1 MIIFTLNNLLIIMN
15 KTILI
20 TGASSGIGEGCARK
34 FASQG
39 ARIILNSRSTEKLES
54 LAQDLKEKY
63 NADCYVMPFD
73 VCDRDSAAAA
83 LKALPEE
90 WQSIDVLINNAGL
103 AIGVDKEHE
112 GNPDEWDVMID
123 TNIKALLSMTR
134 LVVPG
139 MVERGRGHIINIGSI
154 AGDAAYPGGSVYC
167 ATKAAVKALSDG
179 LRIDLVDTPLRVTNI
194 KPGLVETN
202 FSVVRFRGDKE
213 RADNVYRGIK
223 PLTGDDIAEVAYF
236 AASAPEHMQVAEI
249 LVMPTY
255 QATGTIVSKNL

>member
-1 MIIFTLNNLLIIMN
+1 MN

-103 AIGVDKEHE
+103 AIGVDKEYE
-112 GNPDEWDVMID
+112 GNLDEWDVVID
-123 TNIKALLSMTR
+123 TNVKALLSMTR

-139 MVERGRGHIINIGSI
+139 MIERGRGHIINIGSI

-179 LRIDLVDTPLRVTNI
+179 LRIDLVDTPLRVTNV

-202 FSVVRFRGDKE
+202 FSVVRFRGDNE
-213 RADNVYRGIK
+213 RADNVYKGIHA
-223 PLTGDDIAEVAYF
+223 LTGDDIAEVVYF
-236 AASAPEHMQVAEI
+236 AASAPEHMQIAEV
-249 LVMPTY
+249 LVMPTN
-255 QATGTIVSKNL
+255 QATGTIVSKRRTLTL

>member
-1 MIIFTLNNLLIIMN
+1 MN

-73 VCDRDSAAAA
+73 VCDRNSAAAA

-90 WQSIDVLINNAGL
+90 WKSIDVLVNNAGL
-103 AIGVDKEHE
+103 AIGVDKEYE
-112 GNPDEWDVMID
+112 GNLDEWDVVID
-123 TNIKALLSMTR
+123 TNVKALLSMTR

-202 FSVVRFRGDKE
+202 FSVVRFRGDKQK
-213 RADNVYRGIK
+213 ADNVYRGIK
-223 PLTGDDIAEVAYF
+223 PLNGDDIAEVVYF

>member
-1 MIIFTLNNLLIIMN
+1 MN

-39 ARIILNSRSTEKLES
+39 ARIILNSRSADKLTA
-54 LAQDLKEKY
+54 LAEELKEKY
-63 NADCYVMPFD
+63 GAECYVMPFD
-73 VCDRDSAAAA
+73 VCDRESAAAA
-83 LKALPEE
+83 LNALPQE
-90 WQSIDVLINNAGL
+90 WKSIDVLVNNAGL
-103 AIGVDKEHE
+103 AIGVDKEYE
-112 GNPDEWDVMID
+112 GNLDEWDVVID
-123 TNIKALLSMTR
+123 TNVKALLSMTR

-213 RADNVYRGIK
+213 KADNVYRGIK
-223 PLTGDDIAEVAYF
+223 PLNGDDIAEVVYF

>member
-1 MIIFTLNNLLIIMN
+1 MN
-15 KTILI
+15 KIVLI

-39 ARIILNSRSTEKLES
+39 ARLILNARRSEKLEA
-54 LAQDLKEKY
+54 LAQDLKEEFGTE
-63 NADCYVMPFD
+63 CFIMPFD
-73 VCDRDSAAAA
+73 VCDRETAAEA
-83 LKALPEE
+83 LNALPDE
-90 WQSIDVLINNAGL
+90 WKAIDILINNAGL
-103 AIGVDKEHE
+103 AVGVDKEHE
-112 GNPDEWDVMID
+112 GNVDEWDMMID

-139 MVERGRGHIINIGSI
+139 MVQRGSGHIINIGSI

-194 KPGLVETN
+194 KPGMVETN
-202 FSVVRFRGDKE
+202 FSVVRFRGDKD
-213 RADNVYRGIK
+213 RADNVYKGIK

-236 AASAPEHMQVAEI
+236 AASAPAHIQIAEI
-249 LVMPTY
+249 LVMPTN
-255 QATGTIVSKNL
+255 QATGTIVSKK

>member
-1 MIIFTLNNLLIIMN
+1 MN
-15 KTILI
+15 KTVLI
-20 TGASSGIGEGCARK
+20 TGASSGIGGGCAKK
-34 FASQG
+34 FASEG
-39 ARIILNSRSTEKLES
+39 ARLILNARSTDKLMS
-54 LAQDLKEKY
+54 LARELKDKY
-63 NADCYVMPFD
+63 NTECYVMPFD
-73 VCDRDSAAAA
+73 VCDRKAASEA
-83 LKALPEE
+83 LTSLPDE
-90 WQSIDVLINNAGL
+90 WKSIDILINNAGL

-112 GNPDEWDVMID
+112 GNLDEWDQVID

-139 MVERGRGHIINIGSI
+139 MVERGCGHIINIGSI

-202 FSVVRFRGDKE
+202 FSVVRFRGDQD
-213 RADNVYRGIK
+213 RADNVYKGIK

-255 QATGTIVSKNL
+255 QATGTIVSKK

>member
-1 MIIFTLNNLLIIMN
+1 MAIFVKTEFYNMN
-15 KTILI
+15 KTVLI

-34 FASQG
+34 FAANG
-39 ARIILNSRSTEKLES
+39 ARLILNARSTDKLEA
-54 LAQDLKEKY
+54 LAKELKEKY
-63 NADCYVMPFD
+63 GTECFVMPFD
-73 VCDRDSAAAA
+73 VCNRKAAAEA
-83 LKALPEE
+83 LEALPEE
-90 WQSIDVLINNAGL
+90 WKSIDILINNAGL
-103 AIGVDKEHE
+103 AVGVDKEHE
-112 GNPDEWDVMID
+112 GDFDEWDAMID

-139 MVERGRGHIINIGSI
+139 MVERGTGHIINIGSI

-194 KPGLVETN
+194 KPGMVETN

-213 RADNVYRGIK
+213 RADNVYKGIK
-223 PLTGDDIAEVAYF
+223 PLNGDDIAEIAYF

-249 LVMPTY
+249 LVMPTN
-255 QATGTIVSKNL
+255 QATGTIVSKK

>member
-1 MIIFTLNNLLIIMN
+1 MN

-39 ARIILNSRSTEKLES
+39 ARLILNARSTDKLTA
-54 LAQDLKEKY
+54 LAEELKEKY

-73 VCDRDSAAAA
+73 VCSRESATAA
-83 LKALPEE
+83 LYALPEE
-90 WQSIDVLINNAGL
+90 WKSIDVLINNAGL
-103 AIGVDKEHE
+103 AIGVDKEYE
-112 GNPDEWDVMID
+112 GNLDEWDVVID

-139 MVERGRGHIINIGSI
+139 MVERGKGHIINIGSI

-202 FSVVRFRGDKE
+202 FSVIRFRGDKE
-213 RADNVYRGIK
+213 KADNVYRGIR
-223 PLTGDDIAEVAYF
+223 PLDGDDIAEVVYF

-255 QATGTIVSKNL
+255 QATGTIVSKTI